1 MRFFYDFGRLP
12 VILAALA
19 CVALVGGFAA
29 MHVVSSFARARATR
43 RFGDPELVMKLESF
57 DSTTRRAW
65 KGVLLVLAMACTFGA
80 LARPEAGK
88 GTRLIPATSLDVAIV
103 LDYSKSMYAQ
113 DIPPSR
119 IARAK
124 IDVGRLIDDLP
135 GARFAAVAFAGEP
148 ESFPLTSDGAAI
160 KQFFFNLYP
169 NDMPYGGT
177 ATARALEDARHLLS
191 REPNTSEHARVIV
204 LVTDGED
211 LEGDPRQVAD
221 ACAREGTKIEVVQ
234 IGSLEPERIPDVG
247 PDEKVVGWR
256 KDAQGKPLTTELS
269 SEGEATL
276 RYVADQTGGKIVLSS
291 KGTTGIDGV
300 AAELRR
306 MMHDELAEKVE
317 TVYAEVYWAPLGL
330 AVILFM
336 VEAAINEAPRRRR
349 EVMHLAATPKRK
361 GVGRARVA

>member
-1 MRFFYDFGRLP
+1 VRFFYDFASLP
-12 VILAALA
+12 VLLAALA
-19 CVALVGGFAA
+19 CVAVLGGFVATLI
-29 MHVVSSFARARATR
+29 VSSYARARATK
-43 RFGDPELVMKLESF
+43 RFGDVALVMKLESF
-57 DSTTRRAW
+57 DATARRAW
-65 KGVLLVLAMACTFGA
+65 KGVLLVVAMACAFGA

-160 KQFFFNLYP
+160 KQFFFQLYP

-177 ATARALEDARHLLS
+177 ATARALEEARHLLA
-191 REPNTSEHARVIV
+191 REPNAKEHARVIV

-221 ACAREGTKIEVVQ
+221 ACLAEGTKIEVVQ

-256 KDAQGKPLTTELS
+256 KDADGKPLTTELS
-269 SEGEATL
+269 AEGEATL
-276 RYVADQTGGKIVLSS
+276 RYVADHTGGKIVQS
-291 KGTTGIDGV
+291 KKGATGIDEI

-306 MMHDELAEKVE
+306 MMKDELAEKVE
-317 TVYAEVYWAPLGL
+317 TVYAEVYWIPLGL
-330 AVILFM
+330 SVVLFM
-336 VEAAINEAPRRRR
+336 LEAAIDEAPRRRR
-349 EVMHLAATPKRK
+349 EVLHKEE
-361 GVGRARVA
+361 GRRVAA